1 MSTAGELPIAPE
13 AEGRAP
19 GRARLAG
26 RRVVV
31 VGAGTALIDGFPG
44 TIGNGR
50 AISILAARE
59 GAAVVCVDRDREAAE
74 ATAGAIAQEGGAA
87 HVLVADVTDANA
99 CRWLVEEARAQLG
112 GLDGLVLNVGILAPS
127 GLAATTAEAWDR
139 VFATNARSHALV
151 AAAAVELLAPG
162 SSIVFMSSISGLL
175 PGITMPAYDAT
186 KAAVLALAR
195 HAALEGAPRGIRANS
210 VLPGVVDTPLG
221 AASAPS
227 QSRDRGRIPLPL
239 GRRGTPW
246 DVAYATIFLL
256 SGEASYVT
264 GQSLVI
270 DGGTTTL
277 ALGA

>member
-1 MSTAGELPIAPE
+1 MKAPLAPE
-13 AEGRAP
+13 AEGVAP
-19 GRARLAG
+19 GRGRLEG

-31 VGAGTALIDGFPG
+31 VGAGTMLIDGYPG

-59 GAAVVCVDRDREAAE
+59 GASVACVDRDEDSARGTAAD
-74 ATAGAIAQEGGAA
+74 ISQEGGVA
-87 HVLVADVTDANA
+87 HVVVADVTEANA
-99 CRWLVEEARAQLG
+99 CRWLVEESRARLG
-112 GLDGLVLNVGILAPS
+112 GLDGVVLNVGILAPS
-127 GLAATTAEAWDR
+127 GLAATTGEAWDR

-151 AAAAVELLAPG
+151 AAAAVELLEPG

-195 HAALEGAPRGIRANS
+195 HTALEGAARGIRANA

-221 AASAPS
+221 AASAPP
-227 QSRDRGRIPLPL
+227 QTRDRGRIPLPL

-264 GQSLVI
+264 AQSLVV
-270 DGGTTTL
+270 DGGTTAL